1 MAKEKLP
8 LKTLTGIP
16 FRINIDILKEIE
28 DELELFLLE
37 EDFMNTRDF
46 SKKVM
51 FNQEIKA
58 NNTVEGYNDSVS
70 FIKKVIENA
79 SEEQNIEKK
88 NRIINLYNG
97 YQYILKGQDITE
109 ENVLKLYK
117 ILSKDLLEEYDL
129 SHMGEK
135 YRKAPVYI
143 LKSGRLDDSMDEG
156 IPYEKIEE
164 YMDSYFEFIDTFKV
178 DDSQT
183 EEFIKSQIMH
193 FYFVYIHPFFDINGR
208 SSRTIAMWYLLN
220 KEVYPYIIFNRGIN
234 FDSNYDRVI
243 GTSKTRLDITEFL
256 KYMLISVKKELEKEY
271 IIHNLDSQSERQ
283 WHTIDYQAL
292 NYFLALNG
300 EKTVL
305 DYATTYNRLNTK
317 KNIKTIF
324 ENMLL
329 PMIEDETLK
338 ITRPTKKNMFDD
350 VPNLVL
356 ELNKDK
362 VNEINLEKVKRLK
375 LNISQ

>member
-79 SEEQNIEKK
+79 SEEQNIEKR

-317 KNIKTIF
+317 KNTKTIF

-338 ITRPTKKNMFDD
+338 ITRTTKKNMFEN

-375 LNISQ
+375 LY

>member
-28 DELELFLLE
+28 EELELFLLE

-79 SEEQNIEKK
+79 SEEQNIEKR

-156 IPYEKIEE
+156 IPYKKIEE

-243 GTSKTRLDITEFL
+243 GTSKIRLDITEFL

-317 KNIKTIF
+317 KNTKTIF

-338 ITRPTKKNMFDD
+338 ITRTTKKNMFEN

-375 LNISQ
+375 LY

>member
-28 DELELFLLE
+28 EELEIFLLE

-79 SEEQNIEKK
+79 SEEQNIEKR

-305 DYATTYNRLNTK
+305 DYATKYNRLNTK
-317 KNIKTIF
+317 KNTKTIF

-338 ITRPTKKNMFDD
+338 ITRTTKKNMFEN

-375 LNISQ
+375 LY

>member
-28 DELELFLLE
+28 EELELFLLE

-46 SKKVM
+46 SRKVM

-79 SEEQNIEKK
+79 SEEQNIEKR

-243 GTSKTRLDITEFL
+243 GTSKIRLDITEFL

-317 KNIKTIF
+317 KNTKTIF

-338 ITRPTKKNMFDD
+338 ITRTTKKNMFDD

-375 LNISQ
+375 LY

>member
-28 DELELFLLE
+28 EELEIFLLE

-79 SEEQNIEKK
+79 SEEQNIEKR

-243 GTSKTRLDITEFL
+243 GTSITRLDITEFL
-256 KYMLISVKKELEKEY
+256 KYMLISVKTELEKEY
-271 IIHNLDSQSERQ
+271 ISHNVDYKSERQ

-317 KNIKTIF
+317 KNTKTIF

-338 ITRPTKKNMFDD
+338 ITRTTKKNMFEN

-375 LNISQ
+375 LY

>member
-16 FRINIDILKEIE
+16 FRINIDILKKIE
-28 DELELFLLE
+28 EELELFLLE

-79 SEEQNIEKK
+79 SEEQNIEKR

-243 GTSKTRLDITEFL
+243 GTSITRLDITEFL

-362 VNEINLEKVKRLK
+362 VNEINLKKVKRLK
-375 LNISQ
+375 LY

>member
-28 DELELFLLE
+28 EELELFLLE

-79 SEEQNIEKK
+79 SEEQNIEKR

-135 YRKAPVYI
+135 YRKAPVYR

-243 GTSKTRLDITEFL
+243 GTSITRLDITEFL

-317 KNIKTIF
+317 KNTKTIF

-338 ITRPTKKNMFDD
+338 ITRTTKKNMFEN

-375 LNISQ
+375 LY

>member
-28 DELELFLLE
+28 EELELFLLE

-46 SKKVM
+46 SRKVM

-79 SEEQNIEKK
+79 SEEQNIEKR

-243 GTSKTRLDITEFL
+243 GTSKIRLDITEFL

-338 ITRPTKKNMFDD
+338 ITRATKKNMFDD

-375 LNISQ
+375 LY

>member
-79 SEEQNIEKK
+79 SEEQNIEKR

-338 ITRPTKKNMFDD
+338 ITRTTKKNMFDD

-375 LNISQ
+375 LY

>member
-79 SEEQNIEKK
+79 SEEQNIEKR

-117 ILSKDLLEEYDL
+117 ILSKDLLEVYDL

-164 YMDSYFEFIDTFKV
+164 YMDSYFESIDTFKV

-375 LNISQ
+375 LY

>member
-28 DELELFLLE
+28 EELELFLLE

-79 SEEQNIEKK
+79 SEEQNIEKR

-243 GTSKTRLDITEFL
+243 GTSKIRLDITEFL

-338 ITRPTKKNMFDD
+338 ITRTTKKNMFDD

-375 LNISQ
+375 LY

>member
-16 FRINIDILKEIE
+16 FRINMDVLKEIE
-28 DELELFLLE
+28 EELELFLLE

-79 SEEQNIEKK
+79 SEEQNIEKR

-156 IPYEKIEE
+156 IPYKKIEE

-243 GTSKTRLDITEFL
+243 GTSKIRLDITEFL

-317 KNIKTIF
+317 KNTKTIF

-338 ITRPTKKNMFDD
+338 ITRTTKKNMFEN

-375 LNISQ
+375 LY

>member
-28 DELELFLLE
+28 EELELFLLE

-79 SEEQNIEKK
+79 SEEQNIEKR

-338 ITRPTKKNMFDD
+338 ITRATKKNMFDD

-375 LNISQ
+375 LY

>member
-28 DELELFLLE
+28 EELELFLLE

-79 SEEQNIEKK
+79 SEEQNIEKR

-271 IIHNLDSQSERQ
+271 IIHNLNSQSERQ

-338 ITRPTKKNMFDD
+338 ITRTTKKKMFEN

-375 LNISQ
+375 LY

>member
-28 DELELFLLE
+28 EELELFLLE

-79 SEEQNIEKK
+79 SEEQNIEKR

-243 GTSKTRLDITEFL
+243 GTSITRLDITEFL

-271 IIHNLDSQSERQ
+271 IMHNLDSQSERQ

-317 KNIKTIF
+317 KNTKTIF

-338 ITRPTKKNMFDD
+338 ITRTTKKNMFEN

-375 LNISQ
+375 LY

>member
-28 DELELFLLE
+28 EELELFLLE

-79 SEEQNIEKK
+79 SEEQNIEKR

-243 GTSKTRLDITEFL
+243 GTSITRLDITEFL

-317 KNIKTIF
+317 KNTKTIF

-338 ITRPTKKNMFDD
+338 ITRTTKKNMFEN

-375 LNISQ
+375 LY

>member
-1 MAKEKLP
+1 MSKEKLP

-16 FRINIDILKEIE
+16 FRINKDILKEIE
-28 DELELFLLE
+28 EELELFLLE
-37 EDFMNTRDF
+37 EEFMNTRDF

-79 SEEQNIEKK
+79 SEEQNTEKR

-143 LKSGRLDDSMDEG
+143 LKGGRLDDSMDEG

-178 DDSQT
+178 DNSQT
-183 EEFIKSQIMH
+183 DEFIKSQIMH

-243 GTSKTRLDITEFL
+243 GTAKTRLDITEFL

-338 ITRPTKKNMFDD
+338 ITRTTKKNMFDN

-375 LNISQ
+375 LH

>member
-16 FRINIDILKEIE
+16 FRINIDILKKIE
-28 DELELFLLE
+28 EELELFLLE

-79 SEEQNIEKK
+79 SEEQNIEKR

-243 GTSKTRLDITEFL
+243 GISITRLDITEFL

-317 KNIKTIF
+317 KNTKTIF

-338 ITRPTKKNMFDD
+338 ITRTTKKNMFEN

-375 LNISQ
+375 LY